1 MPRVVLTKRA
11 RDGRQRAHHRVR
23 QAVDDAIDQLALGL
37 IEGVPLRGMMK
48 EIFRIRIEDWRIL
61 YESRSDG
68 TIRILR
74 IAYRAEAYL
83 SDPR

>member
-11 RDGRQRAHHRVR
+11 RDGRLRAHDRAR
-23 QAVDDAIDQLALGL
+23 QAIDDAIDQLALGL
-37 IEGVPLRGMMK
+37 IEGAPLRGMMK
-48 EIFRIRIEDWRIL
+48 EVFKMRVEDWRIL

-68 TIRILR
+68 TMRILR
-74 IAYRAEAYL
+74 IAHRSEAYL